1 MRSIVNHLQHKVLP
15 RYLGHQEQSQLVA
28 CLLWGLLTPMLLLV
42 HLLLCDKQQESNSP
56 LNITLLAFQ
65 ILLLLLLLLPSILT
79 PLPSYLILLA
89 SLITS
94 VSLSTTL
101 VILTLHLPLLCSPLP
116 PLLLLVLLL
125 PGLIFI
131 IYNYYH
137 HCNY

>member
-1 MRSIVNHLQHKVLP
+1 
-15 RYLGHQEQSQLVA
+15 
-28 CLLWGLLTPMLLLV
+28 MLLLV

-131 IYNYYH
+131 LYNYYH
-137 HCNY
+137 EAKAGLWPARPSEHCTLHLRCSARK

>member
-28 CLLWGLLTPMLLLV
+28 CLLWGLLAPMLLLV

-94 VSLSTTL
+94 VSLSTY
-101 VILTLHLPLLCSPLP
+101 HLGHPHTALASPLLPSPPFAP
-116 PLLLLVLLL
+116 PGPPPSRPDINNLLLLLST
-125 PGLIFI
+125 
-131 IYNYYH
+131 
-137 HCNY
+137 